1 MRRHFASAT
10 QHCWGADA
18 CATHADAIGDK
29 IESLK
34 RGRSEVLESGHT
46 LILGW
51 SDKSLNMIDQLV
63 RPLRPISALQQPVL
77 TEAAMHTWLQ
87 S

>member
-1 MRRHFASAT
+1 MR
-10 QHCWGADA
+10 
-18 CATHADAIGDK
+18 ADAIGDK

-34 RGRSEVLESGHT
+34 RGRSDVLESGHT

-63 RPLRPISALQQPVL
+63 WLRLCLHA
-77 TEAAMHTWLQ
+77 
-87 S
+87 